1 MLANVKNSGESRI
14 PDDDGYYSIE
24 QTVESI
30 EASSVENDL
39 WDKVFNFT
47 RLFGAKNFSYYHM
60 PPVGAYDFYKP
71 HVAFRGSDNQD
82 LGQYKSILRKRAK
95 NFIPTLRTLDGPTF
109 FAKFCHI
116 VDMDPLLSE
125 LVVNFHIRDTA
136 NGVII
141 PVHGGNGRGGATV
154 IGFTD
159 DNRRHRKREIQHI
172 QWVCEAAHR
181 TFCQLRRKNARKVKS
196 ISKREKEVMKW
207 VAAGKS
213 NTVIA
218 DIIGISPHTVNGYL
232 RSIYLKTGASDRTT
246 ATLRCIGESLVE
258 F

>member
-1 MLANVKNSGESRI
+1 MRAKIENLGESRLLRN
-14 PDDDGYYSIE
+14 DEYCSIE
-24 QTVESI
+24 QTVERI
-30 EASSVENDL
+30 RACRLENDL
-39 WDKVFNFT
+39 WDTVFSFT
-47 RLFGAKNFSYYHM
+47 KLFGAKNFSYYHM
-60 PPVGAYDFYKP
+60 PPVGAYDFCKP
-71 HVAFRGSDNQD
+71 HVAFRGSDSQD
-82 LGQYKSILRKRAK
+82 LGQYESILRKRVK

-125 LVVNFHIRDTA
+125 LVVNFHIRETA

-141 PVHGGNGRGGATV
+141 PVHGANGRGGAAV

-159 DNRRHRKREIQHI
+159 DNRRHRKQEIQHI
-172 QWVCEAAHR
+172 QWACESAHR
-181 TFCQLRRKNARKVKS
+181 NFCQLRKQNARKVKS

-246 ATLRCIGESLVE
+246 ATLRCIGESLFE